1 MNEEQGEALADLAIK
16 NALYIQAL
24 VKLLI
29 RKGIITDAELDQEF
43 AFIKME
49 FESEDS
55 AKLN

>member
-1 MNEEQGEALADLAIK
+1 MNVEQEDALADLAIK

-29 RKGIITDAELDQEF
+29 KKGIITEEELEQEY

-49 FESEDS
+49 FETEDS
-55 AKLN
+55 AKVN